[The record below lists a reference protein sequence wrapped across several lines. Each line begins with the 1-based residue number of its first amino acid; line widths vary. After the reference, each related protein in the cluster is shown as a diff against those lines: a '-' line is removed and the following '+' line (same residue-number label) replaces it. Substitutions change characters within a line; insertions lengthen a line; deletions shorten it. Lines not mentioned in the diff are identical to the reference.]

1 MYLLKRIK
9 NSLTSRFKIAKIKL
23 RASRKKMRSNCIDLG
38 KPKAVI
44 WIFGCQRSGT
54 TFLENIFRHDLDS
67 IVFGEFSEL
76 TIDGRKTVLTI
87 TDKLVS
93 IVSNK
98 NAKYA
103 VIRPL
108 FESDRAIELMNLFP
122 NSIGIWMFRDC
133 LSVVNSMKRKW
144 NEDFFNIS
152 KLVES
157 DHEDNWRLEKKLAPL
172 NNFIGKV
179 PIDELYAQYWI
190 IRNSIPI
197 EKKLTNDSRIFFLNY
212 ETLVH
217 NPKYAISKILGS
229 TKKISLW
236 DDFKSNVRPSN
247 STKKSPKNIEKTTIL
262 KANNLLNK
270 LVNISNNHFQQ

>member
-9 NSLTSRFKIAKIKL
+9 NSLTSRFKTAKIKL
-23 RASRKKMRSNCIDLG
+23 RARRKKMRSNCIDLG

-76 TIDGRKTVLTI
+76 TIDGRKTVLTS

-133 LSVVNSMKRKW
+133 LSVINSMKRKW
-144 NEDFFNIS
+144 DEDFFNIS

-157 DHEDNWRLEKKLAPL
+157 DHQDNWRLEKKLAPL

-217 NPKYAISKILGS
+217 NPKHAISKILGS

-247 STKKSPKNIEKTTIL
+247 STKNSPKNIEKPTIL